1 MACRLAKA
9 VARQPPAVNGQDE
22 RFAPLTAAARRA
34 FRQTRRAST
43 DCACPPIQIL
53 AIVDIGFS
61 TGDVVGCA
69 PFQGVPAGCCIPPIF
84 VRKALPNK
92 IPMGQNE
99 RNAKSGTSVE
109 SCSLLLQASLHFT
122 TDIFPA
128 KSRVRIC
135 KHFVNELP
143 SPAVRCCDFFSVFMA
158 SQQRDYDIPMV
169 TLALPL
175 VRLDRS
181 VFSPLPLLQSQKR
194 FLAKSQI
201 VF

>member
-1 MACRLAKA
+1 MKSRHAVKQGLRCLHGVVCLKLCFHYSSDGAARQYHGNGSVWQRNLGSGCRNCSVACRLERA
-9 VARQPPAVNGQDE
+9 VAQQPPAVNGQDE

-92 IPMGQNE
+92 IPMGGM
-99 RNAKSGTSVE
+99 SG
-109 SCSLLLQASLHFT
+109 L
-122 TDIFPA
+122 
-128 KSRVRIC
+128 
-135 KHFVNELP
+135 
-143 SPAVRCCDFFSVFMA
+143 
-158 SQQRDYDIPMV
+158 
-169 TLALPL
+169 
-175 VRLDRS
+175 RS
-181 VFSPLPLLQSQKR
+181 
-194 FLAKSQI
+194 
-201 VF
+201 